1 MSAILLRSNTFSIS
15 YFKLS
20 QATLKKYKMNY
31 KKIYLLVLALGLP
44 ILAQAQQT
52 PANKQTKS
60 VLIMNATAHLGNG
73 KVIENS
79 ALGFENGKITLIAD
93 ATVIRLAAG
102 AYDVTINAA
111 GKHVYPGFIAPNST
125 LGLVEIDA
133 VKSSDDEDEIGAMK
147 PHVRSI
153 IAYTADSK
161 VIETV
166 RPNGILMAQITPRG
180 GVISGTSSIVQ
191 LDAWHWKDALVK
203 ENDGIH
209 VNFPST
215 FRRSGWWA
223 EPGNIEANKEYAK
236 EVQELRS
243 YLANAK
249 AYLGESSKERNIV
262 LESTKGL
269 FDGTQTLYIHANEEK
284 QIIDAVQ
291 FAKQSG
297 IKKMVIVGGY
307 EAYKTADLLR
317 ENNIGVLLK
326 RVHEMPENDDHDI
339 DLPYKNAKLLT
350 DKGVLVGLENSGS
363 HERMNTRNLPFLA
376 GTCAA
381 YGLDKEQALQLIT
394 SNTAKILGIDAQC
407 GTLEEG
413 KDATLFLSDG
423 DALDMRTNK
432 LTNAFI
438 QGRMISLE
446 THQTKLNDRYK
457 TKYNQK

>member
-1 MSAILLRSNTFSIS
+1 MKKQSNFKKLTNMIS
-15 YFKLS
+15 
-20 QATLKKYKMNY
+20 
-31 KKIYLLVLALGLP
+31 KKIYLLVLVCSIS
-44 ILAQAQQT
+44 ILAKAQQT
-52 PANKQTKS
+52 PAAKQSKS
-60 VLIMNATAHLGNG
+60 VLILNATAHLGNG
-73 KVIENS
+73 EIIENS
-79 ALGFENGKITLIAD
+79 AIGFVDGKITLVAD
-93 ATVIRLAAG
+93 ARIIRLAAG
-102 AYDVTINAA
+102 AFDVTIDAS

-133 VKSSDDEDEIGAMK
+133 VKSSDDEDEIGVMN
-147 PHVRSI
+147 PNVRSI

-180 GVISGTSSIVQ
+180 GTISGSSSIVQ
-191 LDAWHWKDALVK
+191 LDAWHWKDAIIK

-209 VNFPST
+209 VNFPTT
-215 FRRSGWWA
+215 FRRGGSRF
-223 EPGNIEANKEYAK
+223 EPGNIEANKDYSK
-236 EVQELRS
+236 QILELS
-243 YLANAK
+243 GFLSNAK
-249 AYLGESSKERNIV
+249 AYLGDSSKERNLV

-269 FDGTQTLYIHANEEK
+269 YDGSQTLFVHANEEK

-291 FAKQSG
+291 FAKENG

-307 EAYKTADLLR
+307 EAYKAAELLQK
-317 ENNIGVLLK
+317 NNIGVLLR
-326 RVHEMPENDDHDI
+326 RVHDMPENDDHDI
-339 DLPYKNAKLLT
+339 DLPYKAAKLLT
-350 DKGVLVGLENSGS
+350 DKGVLVGLENSGA

-381 YGLDKEQALQLIT
+381 YGLDKEKALQLIT
-394 SNTAKILGIDAQC
+394 SNTAKILGIDEQC
-407 GTLEEG
+407 GTLEQG
-413 KDATLFLSDG
+413 KDATLFISEG

>member
-1 MSAILLRSNTFSIS
+1 MS
-15 YFKLS
+15 
-20 QATLKKYKMNY
+20 KKT
-31 KKIYLLVLALGLP
+31 YLLLLVFSVS
-44 ILAQAQQT
+44 ILTKAQQT
-52 PANKQTKS
+52 PALKQSKS
-60 VLIMNATAHLGNG
+60 VLILNATAHLGNG
-73 KVIENS
+73 EIIDNS
-79 ALGFENGKITLIAD
+79 AIGFMDGKITLVAD
-93 ATVIRLAAG
+93 ATVIRLAEG
-102 AYDVTINAA
+102 AYDITIDAA

-133 VKSSDDEDEIGAMK
+133 VKSSDDEDEIGTMN
-147 PHVRSI
+147 PNVRSI

-180 GVISGTSSIVQ
+180 GIISGSSSIVQ
-191 LDAWHWKDALVK
+191 LDAWNWADALIK

-209 VNFPST
+209 VNFPTT
-215 FRRSGWWA
+215 FKRGGSRF
-223 EPGNIEANKEYAK
+223 EPGSIEPNKDYAK
-236 EVQELRS
+236 QVLELS
-243 YLANAK
+243 SFLANAR
-249 AYLGESSKERNIV
+249 AYLGDNLKDRNLV

-269 FDGTQTLYIHANEEK
+269 FDGNQTLFIHANEEK

-291 FAKQSG
+291 FAKENG
-297 IKKMVIVGGY
+297 VKKMVIVGGY
-307 EAYKTADLLR
+307 EAYKTAELLQK
-317 ENNIGVLLK
+317 NNVGVLLK
-326 RVHEMPENDDHDI
+326 RVHDMPENDDHDI
-339 DLPYKNAKLLT
+339 DLPYKSAKLLT
-350 DKGVLVGLENSGS
+350 DKGVVVGLENSGA

-394 SNTAKILGIDAQC
+394 LNTAKILGIDAQC
-407 GTLEEG
+407 GTLEQG
-413 KDATLFLSDG
+413 KDATLFISEG

-446 THQTKLNDRYK
+446 THQTKLNNRYK

>member
-1 MSAILLRSNTFSIS
+1 M
-15 YFKLS
+15 KH
-20 QATLKKYKMNY
+20 KY
-31 KKIYLLVLALGLP
+31 IYLLLLVFTTS
-44 ILAQAQQT
+44 IISQAQQT
-52 PANKQTKS
+52 PAAVQSKS
-60 VLIMNATAHLGNG
+60 VLILNATAHLGNG
-73 KVIENS
+73 EIIENS
-79 ALGFENGKITLIAD
+79 AIGFVNGKINLVAN
-93 ATVIRLAAG
+93 AQLIRLAKD
-102 AYDVTINAA
+102 AYDITIDGS

-133 VKSSDDEDEIGAMK
+133 VKSSDDEGEIGIMK
-147 PHVRSI
+147 PHIRSI

-166 RPNGILMAQITPRG
+166 RPNGILMAQITPREG
-180 GVISGTSSIVQ
+180 RIAGSSSIVQ
-191 LDAWHWKDALVK
+191 LDAWHWQDALIK

-209 VNFPST
+209 INFPST
-215 FRRSGWWA
+215 FKRTGSWF
-223 EPGNIEANKEYAK
+223 EPGNIEANKDYSK
-236 EVQELRS
+236 QISELTAFFS
-243 YLANAK
+243 DAK
-249 AYLGESSKERNIV
+249 AYLADQSKERNLV

-269 FDGTQTLYIHANEEK
+269 FDGSQTLFVNANEEK
-284 QIIDAVQ
+284 QITDAVQ
-291 FAKQSG
+291 FAKQNG

-307 EAYKTADLLR
+307 EAYKTAELLQK
-317 ENNIGVLLK
+317 NNVGVLLR
-326 RVHEMPENDDHDI
+326 RVHEMPENEDDDI
-339 DLPYKNAKLLT
+339 DLPYKSAKLLT

-381 YGLDKEQALQLIT
+381 YGMEKEQALKLIT
-394 SNTAKILGIDAQC
+394 SNTAKILGIEAQC

-413 KDATLFLSDG
+413 KDATLFISEG

-446 THQTKLNDRYK
+446 THQTKLNERYK

>member
-1 MSAILLRSNTFSIS
+1 MIS
-15 YFKLS
+15 
-20 QATLKKYKMNY
+20 
-31 KKIYLLVLALGLP
+31 KKIYLLVLVCSIS
-44 ILAQAQQT
+44 ILAKAQQT
-52 PANKQTKS
+52 PAAKQSKS
-60 VLIMNATAHLGNG
+60 VLILNATAHLGNG
-73 KVIENS
+73 EIIENS
-79 ALGFENGKITLIAD
+79 AIGFVDGKITLVAD
-93 ATVIRLAAG
+93 ARVIRLAAG
-102 AYDVTINAA
+102 AFDVTIDAS

-133 VKSSDDEDEIGAMK
+133 VKSSDDEDEIGAMN
-147 PHVRSI
+147 PNVRSI

-180 GVISGTSSIVQ
+180 GVISGSSSIVQ
-191 LDAWHWKDALVK
+191 LDAWHWKDAIIK

-209 VNFPST
+209 INFPST
-215 FRRSGWWA
+215 FKRSGWWA
-223 EPGNIEANKEYAK
+223 EPGSIEANKDYAK
-236 EVQELRS
+236 QVLELS
-243 YLANAK
+243 GFLSNAK
-249 AYLGESSKERNIV
+249 AYLGDSSKERNLV

-269 FDGTQTLYIHANEEK
+269 YDGSLTLFVHANEEK

-291 FAKQSG
+291 FAKENG
-297 IKKMVIVGGY
+297 VKKMVIVGGY
-307 EAYKTADLLR
+307 EAYKTAELLQK
-317 ENNIGVLLK
+317 NNIGVLLK
-326 RVHEMPENDDHDI
+326 RVHDMPENDDHDI
-339 DLPYKNAKLLT
+339 DLPYKAAKLLT
-350 DKGVLVGLENSGS
+350 DKGILVGLENSGS

-376 GTCAA
+376 GTCVA
-381 YGLDKEQALQLIT
+381 YGLDKEKALQLIT

-407 GTLEEG
+407 GTLEQG
-413 KDATLFLSDG
+413 KDATLFISEG